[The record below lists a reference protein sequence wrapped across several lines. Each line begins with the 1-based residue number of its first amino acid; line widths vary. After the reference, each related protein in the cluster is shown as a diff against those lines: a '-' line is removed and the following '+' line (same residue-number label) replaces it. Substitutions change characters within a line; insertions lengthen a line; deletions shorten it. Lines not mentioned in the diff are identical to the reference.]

1 MATRHEWHVVPVTE
15 AHHLLDLFS
24 GGWEDDSGRSVTEM
38 RKAVT
43 LVGQKFQWFSN
54 DPRATDDAAQFRDE
68 RGPER
73 VRAARGHVHA
83 ATPSA
88 DSKTS
93 NT

>member
-1 MATRHEWHVVPVTE
+1 MTD
-15 AHHLLDLFS
+15 AHDLLHLF
-24 GGWEDDSGRSVTEM
+24 GGGREDDSGRSVTEM
-38 RKAVT
+38 WKAVT
-43 LVGQKFQWFSN
+43 LVGQKFQRFSDN
-54 DPRATDDAAQFRDE
+54 PCATDNAVQVRDE

-73 VRAARGHVHA
+73 VRAARGRVHA